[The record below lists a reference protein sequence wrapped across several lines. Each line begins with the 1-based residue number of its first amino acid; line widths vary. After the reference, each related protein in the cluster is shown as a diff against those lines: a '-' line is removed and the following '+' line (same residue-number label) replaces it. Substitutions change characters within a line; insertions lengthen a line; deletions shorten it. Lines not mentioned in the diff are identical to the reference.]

1 MRAITGAIV
10 SSKPCSLVKA
20 FHILDIFYNSDASD
34 LLSAD
39 CAAYISTAT
48 EAIREHE
55 FFRRELRGNQQQGA
69 ANLEAHDYEGEMK
82 HQDRERKGDIA
93 GSQSQRDSAAEVE
106 PDVAAGEKKSKKKK
120 NKEDRLHGGAVAGV
134 ESHIPSSPEINREK
148 RKKEKHS
155 VKEVIVNVKQ
165 EPDLVADEE
174 LLSEKKNKKK
184 KEKVRIKLEEAGDVD
199 KVGGKIVKD
208 GGSQQNVASGEK
220 KRKKKKHE
228 AEEVNYKD
236 VKQEEK
242 MVCDGDLD
250 SEKKRKK
257 KRGRG
262 DNDDN
267 ALEQVEHTKKK
278 QRK

>member
-1 MRAITGAIV
+1 MLPSVRRRARKRRIKRIVTKTG
-10 SSKPCSLVKA
+10 S
-20 FHILDIFYNSDASD
+20 
-34 LLSAD
+34 
-39 CAAYISTAT
+39 
-48 EAIREHE
+48 E
-55 FFRRELRGNQQQGA
+55 
-69 ANLEAHDYEGEMK
+69 
-82 HQDRERKGDIA
+82 KGH
-93 GSQSQRDSAAEVE
+93 SQSHCDSAAEVE
-106 PDVAAGEKKSKKKK
+106 PVIAGGEKKSKKKK
-120 NKEDRLHGGAVAGV
+120 NKEDRREGGAGAGV
-134 ESHIPSSPEINREK
+134 ESRIPSSPGTSRE
-148 RKKEKHS
+148 KKEKHPI
-155 VKEVIVNVKQ
+155 KEVVISVKQ

-174 LLSEKKNKKK
+174 LLNEKKSKKK
-184 KEKVRIKLEEAGDVD
+184 MEKGRVKLEVEEGDAD
-199 KVGGKIVKD
+199 EVGGKIVKD
-208 GGSQQNVASGEK
+208 GWLHRSVDGGEK

-228 AEEVNYKD
+228 EKEVNSKD